1 LPELALLERME
12 QKTCCAYNVTRG
24 CRINSTVTA
33 ADSAREPLKVLKVLV
48 EGLARDSKSS
58 LWLTPLEYAP
68 QLTRLF
74 PFDLAYL
81 DKDMKV
87 LAAMALRPEI
97 PAPPFLVEVASA
109 LILPFNSLRSSGT
122 EPGDQIIVC
131 VEDELELR
139 LAEISPAAVER
150 VPSSASAP
158 VATTVPF
165 TALPELPQRP
175 FPSPLPGSQASSAT
189 IAASVPRGTGFTVGM
204 TGNWQIS
211 NSTMSAAVLE
221 PVEVQEAVQEK
232 ETTTGKVG
240 RIALTETESAEA
252 QGETVA
258 TSSIP
263 EPASGA
269 VFEAVSDTAAAFE
282 VAKLS
287 VEAGLETIA
296 GPQAVAAEPEA
307 PAEKLAAQEVSN
319 RAAEPRTDVIRNV
332 QAVKETLPMADAPE
346 TGTYVHPVKRKKTA
360 ESVPAKVAT
369 PTDGEAE
376 TLKKIARVEKK
387 KESLGVLVKRFL
399 NCEDPLPE
407 RRSIIRLL
415 VQGLVAH
422 TGDGATKTLHE
433 VRDVSPT
440 GLYLRTKER
449 WKPGKVV
456 SLVLQRKDATEEQ
469 HEKRVRAELKVV
481 RCDEGGVGFAWV
493 WPEGVEFEPWKRVHT
508 KRSDE
513 TDADY
518 FLRELRLTTA
528 LAFLRQ
534 VCPAAMEEMKLGLH
548 KRLSNKRVASAVEI
562 TLKAQELLARLASG
576 AKVQAHPDM
585 VRRILENGSWTED
598 DWIRQWWAGLMVSSC
613 SSDAPDSSNSVF
625 IDLLAKLMPVHLRV
639 LAFVCPKAIE
649 RMAAGEPAA
658 KLDVYCTSEELIEAV
673 GSQSLS
679 RMQQTMGQLSS
690 LGLLA
695 ENNKP
700 SYVAV
705 TDKVKTRA
713 TPTALGLKMHAR
725 CHGQR

>member
-1 LPELALLERME
+1 MLERME

-58 LWLTPLEYAP
+58 LWLTPLEYPP

-87 LAAMALRPEI
+87 LAAMALRPEM
-97 PAPPFLVEVASA
+97 PAPPFLIEVASA
-109 LILPFNSLRSSGT
+109 LVLPFNSLRSSGT

-131 VEDELELR
+131 AEDELELR

-150 VPSSASAP
+150 VTSLAAAP
-158 VATTVPF
+158 VATTVPVA
-165 TALPELPQRP
+165 ALPESPQRT
-175 FPSPLPGSQASSAT
+175 FPSLLPGSQASSAT

-204 TGNWQIS
+204 NSGWQIS

-232 ETTTGKVG
+232 ETETEKVG
-240 RIALTETESAEA
+240 EIALGETESAEV
-252 QGETVA
+252 QWETVA
-258 TSSIP
+258 ASSIA
-263 EPASGA
+263 EPTSRA
-269 VFEAVSDTAAAFE
+269 VVEAISDTAAPVE

-287 VEAGLETIA
+287 VEAEFEA
-296 GPQAVAAEPEA
+296 AAVPEAAAAEPGA
-307 PAEKLAAQEVSN
+307 PAKRLDSKEVSD
-319 RAAEPRTDVIRNV
+319 RAAEPRTDVSRIPAENV
-332 QAVKETLPMADAPE
+332 QVVKQSLPRVDAPE
-346 TGTYVHPVKRKKTA
+346 TGTDVHPVKRKKLA
-360 ESVPAKVAT
+360 ESVPAKVAA
-369 PTDGEAE
+369 PTNTEAG
-376 TLKKIARVEKK
+376 TLKKIVREEKK
-387 KESLGVLVKRFL
+387 RESLGVLVKRFL

-415 VQGLVAH
+415 VQGLIAR
-422 TGDGATKTLHE
+422 TGEGAMKTQHE

-440 GLYLRTKER
+440 GLYLRTREQ
-449 WKPGKVV
+449 WKPDKVV

-534 VCPAAMEEMKLGLH
+534 ICPAAMEEMKLGLH
-548 KRLSNKRVASAVEI
+548 KRLSNKRVAGAVQI
-562 TLKAQELLARLASG
+562 TLKAQELLARLAPG
-576 AKVQAHPDM
+576 TKVQAHPDM
-585 VRRILENGSWTED
+585 VRRIFENGSWTED
-598 DWIRQWWAGLMVSSC
+598 DWIRQWWAGLLVSSC
-613 SSDAPDSSNSVF
+613 SADAPDSSNSVF

-649 RMAAGEPAA
+649 RLAAGEPAA

-679 RMQQTMGQLSS
+679 RIHQTMGQLSS

-705 TDKVKTRA
+705 TDKVKTRS